1 MIIDTS
7 AWIDYLRANG
17 SAAHLRLRSA
27 FQMGEQMYMPHVVVQ
42 EILQGASSPTNYIKL
57 QYEIERIPPY
67 DPTDVLELHRQAAML
82 YARCRWQ
89 GLTPRSPMDCVVA
102 ACALE
107 AELPL
112 LANDRDFT
120 VIARIEPKLK
130 LLL

>member
-1 MIIDTS
+1 MMVDTS
-7 AWIDYLRANG
+7 ALIELLRNKG
-17 SAAHLRLRSA
+17 SQCHQILLKA
-27 FQMGEQMYMPHVVVQ
+27 FQEDAAIWLPAVVVQ
-42 EILQGASSPTNYIKL
+42 EVLQGAKNPSEFMNL
-57 QYEIERIPPY
+57 RAA
-67 DPTDVLELHRQAAML
+67 LESFRVFEPHDYLGLHQQAAML

>member
-1 MIIDTS
+1 
-7 AWIDYLRANG
+7 
-17 SAAHLRLRSA
+17 
-27 FQMGEQMYMPHVVVQ
+27 
-42 EILQGASSPTNYIKL
+42 
-57 QYEIERIPPY
+57 
-67 DPTDVLELHRQAAML
+67 
-82 YARCRWQ
+82 
-89 GLTPRSPMDCVVA
+89 VVA

>member
-1 MIIDTS
+1 MMADTS
-7 AWIDYLRANG
+7 ALIELLRNTG
-17 SAAHLRLRSA
+17 SRCHQILLKTIQDDVAIWLPA
-27 FQMGEQMYMPHVVVQ
+27 VVVQ
-42 EILQGASSPTNYIKL
+42 EVLQGAKNPSEFMKL
-57 QYEIERIPPY
+57 RAALEAFRIFEPQDY
-67 DPTDVLELHRQAAML
+67 LGLHQHAAML

-102 ACALE
+102 ACAIE
-107 AELPL
+107 AELSL